1 VQLRARERVARVPS
15 AGSAVAPPKHVHVLI
30 ADANARTRAVRELQL
45 REAGLRVSLA
55 RTAFEAIVKASC
67 RLPDLILIDGALG
80 DLGAEGT
87 GQLLTTCPATAHIPI
102 VRLSPGR
109 RVPRRVLAVAL
120 RYAT

>member
-1 VQLRARERVARVPS
+1 VQVRARERVVRVPS
-15 AGSAVAPPKHVHVLI
+15 AGSAVASPKHVLL

-67 RLPDLILIDGALG
+67 QLPDLILIDGALG
-80 DLGAEGT
+80 DLGVEGT

-102 VRLSPGR
+102 VRLTPGR
-109 RVPRRVLAVAL
+109 RVPQRVVVAL